1 MVWGELFLHCEEQ
14 LGFACFRAPDHPTQS
29 FRSREQRLEK
39 CSSRMAVPWGL
50 PHFEMGLSRSAD
62 LVPAVGLVL
71 KPSQTSPG
79 LHSAAVGWVAAW
91 GALAVGPVL
100 EQQEIIFA
108 WAVAAGLSCCKLL
121 LCGRACAHTSVV
133 ANMGCRGQS
142 MKNSGCSFL
151 HGKGSFEQRCVFLG
165 YAGHFFGELKF
176 SDIAKQL
183 QKCLFLRTEQCC
195 ERKLFVFYAKF
206 WSKCKVVKYL

>member
-39 CSSRMAVPWGL
+39 SSSRMAAPWGL

-165 YAGHFFGELKF
+165 YAGHFFGELKVLWHCKT
-176 SDIAKQL
+176 IAEMS
-183 QKCLFLRTEQCC
+183 LFKNRAMLREKIICI
-195 ERKLFVFYAKF
+195 L
-206 WSKCKVVKYL
+206 CKVLIQV

>member
-14 LGFACFRAPDHPTQS
+14 LSFACFRAPDHPTQS

-39 CSSRMAVPWGL
+39 SSSRMAAPWGL
-50 PHFEMGLSRSAD
+50 PRFEMGLSRSAD
-62 LVPAVGLVL
+62 LIPAVGLVL

-108 WAVAAGLSCCKLL
+108 WAVAAGLSFCKLL

-133 ANMGCRGQS
+133 ANMGCSGQS

-151 HGKGSFEQRCVFLG
+151 HGKGSFEQRCIFRICRAFLWRIKVLW
-165 YAGHFFGELKF
+165 HCKT
-176 SDIAKQL
+176 IAEMS
-183 QKCLFLRTEQCC
+183 LFKNRAMLRENYLYFMQ
-195 ERKLFVFYAKF
+195 RFDP
-206 WSKCKVVKYL
+206 SVKW